1 MQCVVDA
8 RDRRLKSPGRATP
21 TKVGCAALQCPYP
34 TMTLQCQT
42 SFDNVWKD
50 LTTMAISA
58 AAVKELRDRTNAG
71 IMDCRAALTEANGDL
86 DKAAA
91 ILRQK
96 GAATAEKKAGRETNQ
111 GLVEA
116 YIHPGGRYGA
126 LVEINCETDFVART
140 DAFKELARDLAMHI
154 TAINPRYIDLESI
167 PAEELETRKQE
178 FRQEALD
185 AGKPEAIAD
194 KIVEGKLKSYAE
206 EVCLLDQPWVKDP

>member
-1 MQCVVDA
+1 
-8 RDRRLKSPGRATP
+8 
-21 TKVGCAALQCPYP
+21 
-34 TMTLQCQT
+34 
-42 SFDNVWKD
+42 
-50 LTTMAISA
+50 MAISA

-96 GAATAEKKAGRETNQ
+96 GAATAEKKAGRETRQ

-126 LVEINCETDFVART
+126 LVEVNCETDFVART
-140 DAFKELARDLAMHI
+140 DAFKELAHDLAI
-154 TAINPRYIDLESI
+154 QVTAMNPQYLELSSI
-167 PAEELETRKQE
+167 PKSELEAKKSQ

-185 AGKPEAIAD
+185 EGKPESVAE
-194 KIVEGKLKSYAE
+194 KIVEGRLKKFAE
-206 EVCLLDQPWVKDP
+206 EVCLLDQPWVKDDSRTIRQLIQQTVGTTNENIQVRRFARFQLGE